1 MWNQK
6 SFKCERVT
14 QTFQTQNKMTAGS
27 QEQGQGRKVV
37 NLLGPI
43 MSSLR
48 CGFQSRWQVEWDCSI
63 FLDRETVKAKFNMRK
78 TMFVVTMS
86 PGYCCFH
93 EYWSYSQFIKAISY
107 RRRQARTA
115 QENAGVYRNLFFFLE
130 GEIMALYL
138 SSSSDLHTNMMSVK
152 FGYQNDTLFLAFILC
167 CLLF

>member
-1 MWNQK
+1 MLTRDVFKTGREEETEKVW
-6 SFKCERVT
+6 KCEHVT
-14 QTFQTQNKMTAGS
+14 KTFQTQNKMTAGS

-63 FLDRETVKAKFNMRK
+63 FLDRETVRAKFNMRK
-78 TMFVVTMS
+78 TMFVVTTS

-107 RRRQARTA
+107 RRRQARMA
-115 QENAGVYRNLFFFLE
+115 QKKTEESTGIFFFSGRGNNSL
-130 GEIMALYL
+130 I
-138 SSSSDLHTNMMSVK
+138 
-152 FGYQNDTLFLAFILC
+152 FI
-167 CLLF
+167 FQQRSAHQYDVS

>member
-1 MWNQK
+1 MWCVQNREGRGNQK
-6 SFKCERVT
+6 SFRCE
-14 QTFQTQNKMTAGS
+14 QTFQIQNKMTAGS

-78 TMFVVTMS
+78 TMFVVTTS

-93 EYWSYSQFIKAISY
+93 EYWSYFQFIKAISY
-107 RRRQARTA
+107 RRRQARMA
-115 QENAGVYRNLFFFLE
+115 QENRVYINLFFSGRGNNGL
-130 GEIMALYL
+130 I
-138 SSSSDLHTNMMSVK
+138 
-152 FGYQNDTLFLAFILC
+152 FI
-167 CLLF
+167 FKQRSAHQYDVS